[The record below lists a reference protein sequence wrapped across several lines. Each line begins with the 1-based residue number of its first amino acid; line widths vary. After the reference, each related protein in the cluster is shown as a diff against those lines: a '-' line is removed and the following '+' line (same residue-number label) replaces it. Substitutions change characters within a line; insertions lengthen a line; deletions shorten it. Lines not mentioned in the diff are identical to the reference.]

1 MQLGSGMVFTVGLV
15 LGMLLA
21 VWPVHG
27 GLGPAL
33 LCCGVG
39 LFFCGGLCGYLVA
52 AARQPVV
59 VKAMEHNAEPVEPP
73 PIASMGEDVYYM
85 SPAGSRLH
93 VAANCFQ
100 FEGAANLR
108 KLSICQ
114 HCAQKKE
121 TMRSK
126 HS

>member
-1 MQLGSGMVFTVGLV
+1 MKFGCAKVFTVGLV

-39 LFFCGGLCGYLVA
+39 LFCGSLCGYLVA

-59 VKAMEHNAEPVEPP
+59 VPVGPP
-73 PIASMGEDVYYM
+73 PIESMDADVYYM

-93 VAANCFQ
+93 VAAKCFQ
-100 FEGAANLR
+100 LKGAANLR
-108 KLSICQ
+108 KLLICQ
-114 HCAQKKE
+114 HCAKKKE
-121 TMRSK
+121 TMSSM